1 MAGQDFDGY
10 AIDIIYMPLSFR
22 CGCDYTMLTTDTA
35 VSPGKPQFFS
45 FYDTACEMYCPPCG
59 GYGPAGGRGRRGLFC
74 PVMSRTEAEKSRD
87 AWVIL
92 SILLKIPLGFIIF
105 LCNSPINRL

>member
-35 VSPGKPQFFS
+35 VSPGKPQFFL
-45 FYDTACEMYCPPCG
+45 FMTRPVKCIVRLAADTGRPVAEG
-59 GYGPAGGRGRRGLFC
+59 GAASS
-74 PVMSRTEAEKSRD
+74 V
-87 AWVIL
+87 L
-92 SILLKIPLGFIIF
+92 S
-105 LCNSPINRL
+105 